1 MGETEPTVTDR
12 NLQPVKAGD
21 FVRVMTVYASC
32 PRFAS
37 MSTAQAIIGNTYE
50 VCVVDDTDN
59 SLRVTGLVN
68 VPGNVTGRCWLA
80 AEDIELCVNQQQGED
95 MENNQTQTQAS
106 AQHVVLDIN
115 GSEIRAGDEIIVV
128 RYVGSGHFWLEEDFV
143 ILRRRTLTVDEV
155 DISEGSICLDTESIG
170 GSFLLSFWIPAAAV
184 QKVEATQ
191 PQATQ
196 PQAAPN
202 PVPPPLVAVRRG
214 VPDLVPVRREVPP
227 LVPVARQDASGDA
240 NEAEVS
246 VPYIGVATEAHA
258 APEAVASAIVP
269 VIAGFRV
276 GDVVRIARAVY
287 SPTDTWRHQTDL
299 VDAEYRAG
307 WNGDAMDDT
316 VGMTGVVTEVNGP
329 RGWVRVVCGIR
340 AQMTRWV
347 YSPMSLELVSRET
360 VPALV
365 PVQQSTRA
373 VAQAPTA
380 YKYVTIGGACET
392 EVVLLLG
399 VHDTSRVTLF
409 YKTPPYEL
417 RKEVL
422 GPLCRATG
430 ADLEETLSKD
440 IYATS
445 GASLGQGCQ
454 PGVTKISE
462 ILRVTVLDR
471 EPEGGEDEDDDE
483 FPSTTTDLFWLT
495 EYKVE
500 VDAEGSLNL
509 DLSNVADTFFSL

>member
-1 MGETEPTVTDR
+1 MDETEPTVMDR

-21 FVRVMTVYASC
+21 FVRVMTIDASC
-32 PRFAS
+32 ARFVSRSA
-37 MSTAQAIIGNTYE
+37 AQAIIGNTYR
-50 VCVVDDTDN
+50 VCTVDDTDG
-59 SLRVTGLVN
+59 SLRITGVVN
-68 VPGNVTGRCWLA
+68 VPGNVTGSCWLA
-80 AEDIELCVNQQQGED
+80 TADIELCVNQQGENN
-95 MENNQTQTQAS
+95 MENNQTQTPTPA
-106 AQHVVLDIN
+106 APVVLDVN
-115 GSEIRAGDEIIVV
+115 GISILPDDEVIIV
-128 RYVGSGHFWLEEDFV
+128 RYVSNAYVWEEEDFSE
-143 ILRRRTLTVDEV
+143 LRQKPLKVLRVDAC
-155 DISEGSICLDTESIG
+155 DSSIYLDT
-170 GSFLLSFWIPAAAV
+170 LLVDGYEFDQCWVPAAAV
-184 QKVEATQ
+184 QKVES
-191 PQATQ
+191 TQ
-196 PQAAPN
+196 PQAAQPKATPN
-202 PVPPPLVAVRRG
+202 PAPPPLVAVRRG
-214 VPDLVPVRREVPP
+214 APDLVPVRREAPR
-227 LVPVARQDASGDA
+227 LVPVARQEASGDA

-246 VPYIGVATEAHA
+246 VPYVGVATEAPA
-258 APEAVASAIVP
+258 APEVVASTTVP
-269 VIAGFRV
+269 VLAGFRV
-276 GDVVRIARAVY
+276 GDVVRIVRAVY
-287 SPTDTWRHQTDL
+287 SPTDTWQHQTGL
-299 VDAEYRAG
+299 VDAEYRGG
-307 WNGDAMDDT
+307 WNGDAMDGT
-316 VGMTGVVTEVNGP
+316 VGMTGVVTEVNGS
-329 RGWVRVVCGIR
+329 RGWVRVVCGVR

-365 PVQQSTRA
+365 PVQRSARA

-409 YKTPPYEL
+409 YRTPPYEL
-417 RKEVL
+417 RKEIL

-471 EPEGGEDEDDDE
+471 EPEGEEDEDDDD

-500 VDAEGSLNL
+500 VDAEGRLNL

>member
-1 MGETEPTVTDR
+1 
-12 NLQPVKAGD
+12 
-21 FVRVMTVYASC
+21 MTVVNDANGAPVTIGCFVKVLKIARSGLYASI
-32 PRFAS
+32 PVGR
-37 MSTAQAIIGNTYE
+37 AIIGGTYE
-50 VCVVDDTDN
+50 VSDVDGTDGT
-59 SLRVTGLVN
+59 LQITELLG
-68 VPGNVTGRCWLA
+68 VPVGYVGSHLWLA
-80 AEDIELCVNQQQGED
+80 EEDVEVQDYQQGEEMGD
-95 MENNQTQTQAS
+95 A
-106 AQHVVLDIN
+106 VLDMH
-115 GSEIRAGDEIIVV
+115 GAEVRTGDEVMVLGYVAGVEIWDEETFAYTRCKALKVLRVNLEDSSVYV
-128 RYVGSGHFWLEEDFV
+128 RVLGCIPGCRYSFGYSYLCVPSAS
-143 ILRRRTLTVDEV
+143 LR
-155 DISEGSICLDTESIG
+155 
-170 GSFLLSFWIPAAAV
+170 
-184 QKVEATQ
+184 KVEATT
-191 PQATQ
+191 PQIT
-196 PQAAPN
+196 PN
-202 PVPPPLVAVRRG
+202 PAPPPLVAVRRG

-227 LVPVARQDASGDA
+227 LVPVARQEASGDA

-246 VPYIGVATEAHA
+246 VPYVGVATEAPA
-258 APEAVASAIVP
+258 APEAVASTTVP
-269 VIAGFRV
+269 VLAGFRV

-287 SPTDTWRHQTDL
+287 SSTDTWRHQTDL

-329 RGWVRVVCGIR
+329 RGWVRVVCGVR
-340 AQMTRWV
+340 ASMTRWV

-365 PVQQSTRA
+365 PVQRSTSA
-373 VAQAPTA
+373 AAQAPTA

-392 EVVLLLG
+392 EVVLLFG

-417 RKEVL
+417 RKEIL
-422 GPLCRATG
+422 EPLCRATG

-445 GASLGQGCQ
+445 GTSLGQGHQ

-462 ILRVTVLDR
+462 ILRVTVLD
-471 EPEGGEDEDDDE
+471 GESEEEDDE
-483 FPSTTTDLFWLT
+483 EISSTTTDLFWLT

-500 VDAEGSLNL
+500 VDAVGNLNL